1 MAKRVNAGIVAI
13 LLVAALSI
21 GAVIGFFIRSDDAP
35 KTSIEGQITYAC
47 EVASEVGEVSFEDRD
62 SDQYLE
68 TRRQL
73 YLIANLLGGTSVI
86 PSNEKTQAN
95 EYGYAL
101 SLTYPGNDEEAT
113 QEALDNI
120 LDYCGSRQ

>member
-13 LLVAALSI
+13 LLVAALGI
-21 GAVIGFFIRSDDAP
+21 GAFIGFFIRSDDAP

-47 EVASEVGEVSFEDRD
+47 EVASKVGEVSFEGRD

-73 YLIANLLGGTSVI
+73 
-86 PSNEKTQAN
+86 
-95 EYGYAL
+95 
-101 SLTYPGNDEEAT
+101 
-113 QEALDNI
+113 
-120 LDYCGSRQ
+120 